1 MEEVEF
7 YRGPA
12 RDRRI
17 SEIKICDTYVRVVGV
32 VVEKGESELV
42 LDDGSGHLSVFFD
55 DPSIIS
61 GLDVGCKVRVFG
73 APHRVGEAH
82 ELHADIVQRM
92 DGLDLEL
99 HEQVRRELKKFEME
113 MEQTMGR

>member
-1 MEEVEF
+1 MEEAV

-17 SEIKICDTYVRVVGV
+17 SEIKIGDTYVRVVGV
-32 VVEKGESELV
+32 VVDKREAELV
-42 LDDGSGHLSVFFD
+42 LDDGSGHISVFFD
-55 DPSIIS
+55 DSSLIS

-73 APHRVGEAH
+73 TPHRVGEAH
-82 ELHADIVQRM
+82 ELHADIVQMM

-99 HEQVRRELKKFEME
+99 YEQVRRELKKFEME
-113 MEQTMGR
+113 MEQTMKR